1 MLGVEKAGSSDL
13 SSSSTETSA
22 ISPVSM
28 ISIPS
33 SPDKDKKKIS
43 FVRYNPDIPQIV
55 TSFKGYQ
62 KLMFQGYRYNIYQVM
77 PERNFKSWRCV
88 CAKKIPDNGSWCKCR
103 AETTMDDQKA
113 VTKGEHNH
121 PPKHLLA
128 ELEFIKSQLF
138 MAALENPDLDAG
150 DLVNQACDYL
160 SQGVEFENRE
170 SLRKSIQLARSR
182 VGKPRKPRARPVNPQ
197 KRKLMMFDG
206 LDDILKTEEDDDYPV
221 QVMNDNI
228 MASLMKVP
236 KTDKSDLCDV
246 SLPLFNNGLSM
257 VKPESP
263 FRQTAA
269 VPPQPKS
276 VNDHPNPLLQ
286 ANLLNGMTAPWLG
299 TVEQDPMSLLWA
311 NILGPGN
318 IDVLSTIAALS
329 KPVMTPL
336 TKREVPIPSVAVSRD
351 TVPPQ
356 LNVST
361 SSPPKKTD
369 VGCQT
374 IEDIRVSQCLASG
387 CGCRIVRVCCC
398 ENSTCHNR
406 QTAC

>member
-1 MLGVEKAGSSDL
+1 LLLPLHLILPIQV
-13 SSSSTETSA
+13 
-22 ISPVSM
+22 P
-28 ISIPS
+28 
-33 SPDKDKKKIS
+33 

-128 ELEFIKSQLF
+128 ELEFIKVGIVSQLF

-160 SQGVEFENRE
+160 SQGVEFENKE

-182 VGKPRKPRARPVNPQ
+182 VGKPRKPRTRPMNPQ

-206 LDDILKTEEDDDYPV
+206 LDDILKTEEDDDYPM

-236 KTDKSDLCDV
+236 KTDRSDTPCDV
-246 SLPLFNNGLSM
+246 GLPLFNNGLSM

-269 VPPQPKS
+269 VPPQPKP

-286 ANLLNGMTAPWLG
+286 ANLLNGMC
-299 TVEQDPMSLLWA
+299 MSLPPVA
-311 NILGPGN
+311 GSREAMSTQ
-318 IDVLSTIAALS
+318 LS
-329 KPVMTPL
+329 
-336 TKREVPIPSVAVSRD
+336 
-351 TVPPQ
+351 
-356 LNVST
+356 VST
-361 SSPPKKTD
+361 SSPPVKMD
-369 VGCQT
+369 AGCQT
-374 IEDIRVSQCLASG
+374 IEDIKVSQCLSSG